1 MSQKSIKKIRQYYR
15 RDLRK
20 KLGLETLLL
29 KRLLKKKP
37 RLFPGFLWKLGARIY
52 FNKVYYDRI

>member
-1 MSQKSIKKIRQYYR
+1 MSQKSVKKIRQYYR

-29 KRLLKKKP
+29 KRMLKKKP
-37 RLFPGFLWKLGARIY
+37 KLLPKILWVLGAKLY
-52 FNKVYYDRI
+52 LNKMYYDRL